1 MENKD
6 LKERK
11 DEFKEAANQTIPVMG
26 LASESTYVDESRHT
40 ATGCGGACYVSCV
53 SWCASNCQD
62 TCKNKCYDTCAKEC
76 EDNCYNGDR
85 LVYKG

>member
-26 LASESTYVDESRHT
+26 LGCEKVSVNASSDDDS
-40 ATGCGGACYVSCV
+40 
-53 SWCASNCQD
+53 D
-62 TCKNKCYDTCAKEC
+62 NKCKDCSANCYDGGRVYRDSMDEKEKKC
-76 EDNCYNGDR
+76 KDCQISCYNGGR
-85 LVYKG
+85 FYN